1 MVKLLSKSPV
11 ALNSPTLQQWDNSF
25 RENYEMYQTEIDKNT
40 YALQRSIRG
49 FWIFGKAFYPA
60 LTQHYSQ
67 KLELYQL
74 KQQLGKIEQSEVNL
88 YKTVDPSISTVLNKT
103 FSTQWLWWNLQ
114 DISITAGLQVYAQ
127 LFNFGYSWRFGFLVL
142 PYCARVFYDYATSYQ
157 NKSRAVEFLNWA
169 IQYRKAKSQ
178 IERGTLDPLA
188 VEKYQAL
195 YGTVKKGPL
204 QVYADVIQLASQQN
218 PNL

>member
-103 FSTQWLWWNLQ
+103 FSTQWPLVESPRH
-114 DISITAGLQVYAQ
+114 IH
-127 LFNFGYSWRFGFLVL
+127 YSW
-142 PYCARVFYDYATSYQ
+142 ATSLRSIVQ
-157 NKSRAVEFLNWA
+157 FWILMA
-169 IQYRKAKSQ
+169 IRILGSPILCQS
-178 IERGTLDPLA
+178 LL
-188 VEKYQAL
+188 
-195 YGTVKKGPL
+195 
-204 QVYADVIQLASQQN
+204 
-218 PNL
+218 